1 MKSIL
6 QESKQ
11 CWVCGKTFDLAEHHV
26 FEGTARRK
34 QSEKYGMKIWLCH
47 YHHNMSN
54 EGIHFNKEL
63 DLAVK
68 RNAQKVFERDHSREE
83 FREIFLK
90 SYL

>member
-11 CWVCGKTFDLAEHHV
+11 CWVCGKTYDLAEHHV

-47 YHHNMSN
+47 YHHNMSD

-63 DLAVK
+63 DIEVK
-68 RNAQKVFERDHSREE
+68 QMAQRKFEETHTRSEWRQA
-83 FREIFLK
+83 FNK
-90 SYL
+90 SWL